1 MEFVIN
7 NPHPQQQ
14 FQNQGY
20 SFPEYDTKK
29 ITLFY
34 GKIYIPPSNDS
45 DNNNVFLT
53 PADGTLDISTNKLT
67 TNGDPIQT
75 AKYNSDGSFRFIL
88 INPIIIDKMADVFL
102 DNFTALN
109 LQNNAGTDSDN
120 LEEYGLSLKIDQL
133 NQNVYSNN
141 TVVNKSC
148 MIVLNNDE
156 YQGSRENFVTSKS
169 KKFNYLGVLQPGSY
183 DEITGTLTYLN
194 GGISGVNSGKTGL
207 IRRTV
212 VQDGSSDYH
221 GIAFSIELVISNKK

>member
-34 GKIYIPPSNDS
+34 GKIGSSSHD
-45 DNNNVFLT
+45 NVFLT